1 MPRSLVIHRTFTAL
15 LLSGGLYSAG
25 CTSVYKVN
33 VDAVVRANAVSPRC
47 TSFRIED
54 KSAAA
59 GDDTL
64 RHREVASHVATAL
77 SAHGLFEA
85 PDVQSAD
92 MVVEV
97 SYGMGPPRVERTV
110 YQELVN
116 GRPRTVSVRHGPPPE
131 GVTREMMGYTQMAFT
146 TVRREKHLSICARE
160 NPPPGGDHP
169 PADLW
174 QVHVSID
181 DASDDL
187 RGQLPVLASVAMDYI
202 GHTTSRPEARTLRSD
217 DEAIQFI
224 RKGL

>member
-1 MPRSLVIHRTFTAL
+1 
-15 LLSGGLYSAG
+15 
-25 CTSVYKVN
+25 
-33 VDAVVRANAVSPRC
+33 
-47 TSFRIED
+47 
-54 KSAAA
+54 
-59 GDDTL
+59 
-64 RHREVASHVATAL
+64 
-77 SAHGLFEA
+77 
-85 PDVQSAD
+85 
-92 MVVEV
+92 
-97 SYGMGPPRVERTV
+97 
-110 YQELVN
+110 
-116 GRPRTVSVRHGPPPE
+116 
-131 GVTREMMGYTQMAFT
+131 MGYTQMAFT

-181 DASDDL
+181 DESDDL